1 MPRTVRTARV
11 SAERDGV
18 NSDDRDGVGWS
29 YEVAGKSMV
38 GRQPETPSHRSG
50 KRGGASAG
58 TSQRRRRVDD
68 VLLLCCCCQLL
79 RELQMKLGM
88 TGIRGSGRHELGVRE
103 MVKILVDGQGQFVS
117 AIEG

>member
-1 MPRTVRTARV
+1 
-11 SAERDGV
+11 
-18 NSDDRDGVGWS
+18 
-29 YEVAGKSMV
+29 
-38 GRQPETPSHRSG
+38 
-50 KRGGASAG
+50 
-58 TSQRRRRVDD
+58 
-68 VLLLCCCCQLL
+68 LL

>member
-1 MPRTVRTARV
+1 MSRTVRTARV

-29 YEVAGKSMV
+29 SEVAGKSMV

-68 VLLLCCCCQLL
+68 VLLLLL
-79 RELQMKLGM
+79 LLPIAEGAADEA
-88 TGIRGSGRHELGVRE
+88 GY
-103 MVKILVDGQGQFVS
+103 DGHSRLWQT
-117 AIEG
+117 